1 MIRYFALLAIFF
13 VHPLFALI
21 DNISISGNPGAMNI
35 STATAGSQPDSVTDT
50 STTYSIETGL
60 LSNRITGQLD
70 ANMPANVTL
79 TLQLQAPTG
88 ATSQGAVSLSTTPNN
103 LVTNL
108 PVLLLLTPNL
118 QMTYTLSA
126 TVSATQ
132 AAAQNVTLTLTLL

>member
-1 MIRYFALLAIFF
+1 
-13 VHPLFALI
+13 
-21 DNISISGNPGAMNI
+21 
-35 STATAGSQPDSVTDT
+35 
-50 STTYSIETGL
+50 
-60 LSNRITGQLD
+60 
-70 ANMPANVTL
+70 MPANVTL